1 MKIINPLIFI
11 NHGIIK
17 KRIRNKQKSVNVNA
31 QKIRIRA
38 KARVKKTRPKDE
50 AKKEVKKRVFMK
62 CIATMDS
69 PTSNESLV
77 DIEINTPP
85 ISIVEPSI
93 EQTIVVPEQAK
104 DNQDFNQK
112 VGVTITVLLE
122 LYRVLIASFLI
133 LFVPQTCGD
142 HICSISE
149 NAETGDDPL
158 YNAGFSFN
166 CITLIAFLAMYFS
179 EIKREGKLIAYL
191 DVNPKCKTDNDSVG
205 EVLARLPEQRK
216 TTILFYDS
224 LYQKTGYFALTC
236 FVTNTVLSGFV
247 VYKYYLDDK
256 TTSTFIT
263 SVLFMI
269 TKMADVYSTVKTEKN
284 ILYSA
289 YLKGKVQYND
299 LDADKGI

>member
-1 MKIINPLIFI
+1 MM
-11 NHGIIK
+11 
-17 KRIRNKQKSVNVNA
+17 
-31 QKIRIRA
+31 
-38 KARVKKTRPKDE
+38 E
-50 AKKEVKKRVFMK
+50 
-62 CIATMDS
+62 S
-69 PTSNESLV
+69 PSSNDSLV
-77 DIEINTPP
+77 DIEIQTPKQ
-85 ISIVEPSI
+85 SVD
-93 EQTIVVPEQAK
+93 IVVVPKTIQEK
-104 DNQDFNQK
+104 LGDQDFQQK
-112 VGVTITVLLE
+112 AGVTITVALE

-142 HICSISE
+142 HVCSISE
-149 NAETGDDPL
+149 NAQTGSDPL

-166 CITLIAFLAMYFS
+166 CITLIAFIAMYFA

-191 DVNPKCKTDNDSVG
+191 DVNPRCKSDNDSVG
-205 EVLARLPEQRK
+205 EVLARLPEYRK
-216 TTILFYDS
+216 TAILFYDG

-236 FVTNTVLSGFV
+236 FIVNTALSGCV
-247 VYKYYLDDK
+247 VSKYYLDDK

-299 LDADKGI
+299 LDADKEGERSSPLTPP

>member
-1 MKIINPLIFI
+1 METPN
-11 NHGIIK
+11 
-17 KRIRNKQKSVNVNA
+17 
-31 QKIRIRA
+31 
-38 KARVKKTRPKDE
+38 
-50 AKKEVKKRVFMK
+50 
-62 CIATMDS
+62 
-69 PTSNESLV
+69 SNDSLV
-77 DIEINTPP
+77 DIEIQTPTQSVDIAVIKTP
-85 ISIVEPSI
+85 VK
-93 EQTIVVPEQAK
+93 TIQEK
-104 DNQDFNQK
+104 LGDQDFQQK
-112 VGVTITVLLE
+112 ASVTITVLLE

-149 NAETGDDPL
+149 NAQTGEDPL

-166 CITLIAFLAMYFS
+166 CITLIAFMAMYFA

-191 DVNPKCKTDNDSVG
+191 DANPKCKTDNESVG
-205 EVLARLPEQRK
+205 EVLAKLPEQRK
-216 TTILFYDS
+216 TVILFYDS

-299 LDADKGI
+299 LDADKK

>member
-1 MKIINPLIFI
+1 METPN
-11 NHGIIK
+11 
-17 KRIRNKQKSVNVNA
+17 
-31 QKIRIRA
+31 
-38 KARVKKTRPKDE
+38 
-50 AKKEVKKRVFMK
+50 
-62 CIATMDS
+62 
-69 PTSNESLV
+69 SNDSLV
-77 DIEINTPP
+77 DIEINTPA
-85 ISIVEPSI
+85 ISTDV
-93 EQTIVVPEQAK
+93 VVPVKDVVK

-112 VGVTITVLLE
+112 AGVTITVLLE

-149 NAETGDDPL
+149 NAQTGADPL
-158 YNAGFSFN
+158 YNA
-166 CITLIAFLAMYFS
+166 

-205 EVLARLPEQRK
+205 EVLSRLPEQRK
-216 TTILFYDS
+216 VTILFYDG
-224 LYQKTGYFALTC
+224 LYQKTAYFALTC

-299 LDADKGI
+299 LDADKGNPGIQ

>member
-1 MKIINPLIFI
+1 MM
-11 NHGIIK
+11 
-17 KRIRNKQKSVNVNA
+17 
-31 QKIRIRA
+31 
-38 KARVKKTRPKDE
+38 E
-50 AKKEVKKRVFMK
+50 
-62 CIATMDS
+62 S
-69 PTSNESLV
+69 PSSNDSLV
-77 DIEINTPP
+77 DIEIQTPKQ
-85 ISIVEPSI
+85 SVDVV
-93 EQTIVVPEQAK
+93 VVPKTSIQEK
-104 DNQDFNQK
+104 LRDQDFQQK
-112 VGVTITVLLE
+112 TGVTIAVVLE

-133 LFVPQTCGD
+133 LFVPQNCGD
-142 HICSISE
+142 HVCSISE
-149 NAETGDDPL
+149 NAQTGTDPL

-166 CITLIAFLAMYFS
+166 CITLIAFMAMYFA

-191 DVNPKCKTDNDSVG
+191 DVNPRCKTDNDSVG
-205 EVLARLPEQRK
+205 EVLAKLPEYRK
-216 TTILFYDS
+216 TTILFYDG

-236 FVTNTVLSGFV
+236 FVVNTALSGCV

-299 LDADKGI
+299 LDAGKP

>member
-1 MKIINPLIFI
+1 MMETP
-11 NHGIIK
+11 
-17 KRIRNKQKSVNVNA
+17 S
-31 QKIRIRA
+31 
-38 KARVKKTRPKDE
+38 
-50 AKKEVKKRVFMK
+50 
-62 CIATMDS
+62 
-69 PTSNESLV
+69 SNDSLV
-77 DIEINTPP
+77 DIEIQTPKQ
-85 ISIVEPSI
+85 SVDV
-93 EQTIVVPEQAK
+93 IVVPKTIQEK
-104 DNQDFNQK
+104 LGDQDFQQK
-112 VGVTITVLLE
+112 AGVSITVALE

-149 NAETGDDPL
+149 NAQTGSDPL

-166 CITLIAFLAMYFS
+166 CITLIAFMAMYFA

-191 DVNPKCKTDNDSVG
+191 DVNPRCKTDNDSVG
-205 EVLARLPEQRK
+205 EVLARLPEYRK
-216 TTILFYDS
+216 TAILFYDG

-236 FVTNTVLSGFV
+236 FVVNTALSGCV

-299 LDADKGI
+299 LDADKEGELRSPKNLPF

>member
-1 MKIINPLIFI
+1 
-11 NHGIIK
+11 
-17 KRIRNKQKSVNVNA
+17 
-31 QKIRIRA
+31 
-38 KARVKKTRPKDE
+38 
-50 AKKEVKKRVFMK
+50 MK
-62 CIATMDS
+62 CIAMMETPS
-69 PTSNESLV
+69 SNDSLV
-77 DIEINTPP
+77 DIEIQTPKQ
-85 ISIVEPSI
+85 SVDV
-93 EQTIVVPEQAK
+93 IVVPKTIQEK
-104 DNQDFNQK
+104 LGDQDFQQK
-112 VGVTITVLLE
+112 AGVSITVALE

-149 NAETGDDPL
+149 NAQTGSDPL

-166 CITLIAFLAMYFS
+166 CITLIAFMAMYFA

-191 DVNPKCKTDNDSVG
+191 DVNPRCKTDNDSVG
-205 EVLARLPEQRK
+205 EVLARLPEYRK
-216 TTILFYDS
+216 TAILFYDG

-236 FVTNTVLSGFV
+236 FVVNTALSGCV

-299 LDADKGI
+299 LDADKEGELRSPKNLPF

>member
-1 MKIINPLIFI
+1 
-11 NHGIIK
+11 
-17 KRIRNKQKSVNVNA
+17 
-31 QKIRIRA
+31 
-38 KARVKKTRPKDE
+38 
-50 AKKEVKKRVFMK
+50 MK
-62 CIATMDS
+62 CIAMMES
-69 PTSNESLV
+69 PSSNDSLV
-77 DIEINTPP
+77 DIEIQTPKQ
-85 ISIVEPSI
+85 SVD
-93 EQTIVVPEQAK
+93 IVVVPKTTTSVSKIQEK
-104 DNQDFNQK
+104 LGDQDFQQK
-112 VGVTITVLLE
+112 TGVTITVALE

-149 NAETGDDPL
+149 NAQTGSDPL

-166 CITLIAFLAMYFS
+166 CITLIAFMAMYFA

-191 DVNPKCKTDNDSVG
+191 DVNPRCKSDNDSVG
-205 EVLARLPEQRK
+205 EVLARLPEYRK
-216 TTILFYDS
+216 TTILFYDG

-236 FVTNTVLSGFV
+236 FIVNTALSGCV

-299 LDADKGI
+299 LDADKEGKPTVSPATPSL

>member
-1 MKIINPLIFI
+1 
-11 NHGIIK
+11 
-17 KRIRNKQKSVNVNA
+17 
-31 QKIRIRA
+31 
-38 KARVKKTRPKDE
+38 
-50 AKKEVKKRVFMK
+50 MK
-62 CIATMDS
+62 CIAMMES
-69 PTSNESLV
+69 PSSNDSLV
-77 DIEINTPP
+77 DIEIQTPKE
-85 ISIVEPSI
+85 SVD
-93 EQTIVVPEQAK
+93 IVVVPKTTTSVSKIQQK
-104 DNQDFNQK
+104 LGDQDFQQK
-112 VGVTITVLLE
+112 TGVTITVALE

-149 NAETGDDPL
+149 NAQTGSDPL

-166 CITLIAFLAMYFS
+166 CITLIAFMAMYFA

-191 DVNPKCKTDNDSVG
+191 DVNPRCKTDNDSVG
-205 EVLARLPEQRK
+205 EVLSRLPEYRK
-216 TTILFYDS
+216 TAILFYDG

-236 FVTNTVLSGFV
+236 FIVNTALSGCV

-299 LDADKGI
+299 LDAGKPTVSPATPSL